1 LIGPIRSTLMSL
13 LIVSHPSSLEH
24 LSGVDHPEH
33 IGRLAAVRSGFERY
47 DLLDALTMV
56 QATAAT
62 AEQLGRVHSADH
74 LELLSSL
81 SGQRV
86 RIDADTTMTEQS
98 WTAAL
103 HAAGAGIT
111 ALDALPDSDA
121 RGALCVVRPP
131 GHHATRHQAMGFCL
145 VNSAAVLAAELVHRG
160 ERVLIVDID
169 AHHGNGT
176 QDIFWN
182 RGDVMFVSMHQWPLY
197 PGTGR
202 LDETGAGDGAGTT
215 VNLPV
220 PPGAT
225 GDVYLE
231 LLDSVVAQRV
241 EQFGPSA
248 LIISAGFDAHRR
260 DPITQLGLTSGDYH
274 AIVSRVAALVP
285 NARPIMFL
293 EGGYDIEALRDS
305 SAAAISAML
314 GTQVVPEAPTNGGP
328 SDDLAARAATMWAR
342 IDAGEQ

>member
-1 LIGPIRSTLMSL
+1 MSIL
-13 LIVSHPSSLEH
+13 VVSHPSSLEH

-33 IGRLAAVRSGFERY
+33 GGRLAAIRSGFERY
-47 DLLDALTMV
+47 DLVEALTMV
-56 QATAAT
+56 EARAAT
-62 AEQLGRVHSADH
+62 PDQLARVHSSEH

-86 RIDADTTMTEQS
+86 RIDADTTMTEHS

-111 ALDALPDSDA
+111 ALDTLNDGEA

-131 GHHATRHQAMGFCL
+131 GHHATRDHAMGFCL

-182 RGDVMFVSMHQWPLY
+182 SGDVMFVSAHQWPLY

-202 LDETGAGDGAGTT
+202 LSETGEGAGAGTT

-225 GDVYLE
+225 GDLYLE
-231 LLDSVVAQRV
+231 LLDNVVAQRV
-241 EQFGPSA
+241 AGFAPTA

-260 DPITQLGLTSGDYH
+260 DPITQLGLSSGDYH
-274 AIVSRVAALVP
+274 AIVTRIMQLVP
-285 NARPIMFL
+285 TAKPIMFL
-293 EGGYDIEALRDS
+293 EGGYDLDALRDS
-305 SAAAISAML
+305 SAAAISAMVA
-314 GTQVVPEAPTNGGP
+314 TDVIPEAPTHAGP
-328 SDDLAARAATMWAR
+328 TDDLVARAATMWQR